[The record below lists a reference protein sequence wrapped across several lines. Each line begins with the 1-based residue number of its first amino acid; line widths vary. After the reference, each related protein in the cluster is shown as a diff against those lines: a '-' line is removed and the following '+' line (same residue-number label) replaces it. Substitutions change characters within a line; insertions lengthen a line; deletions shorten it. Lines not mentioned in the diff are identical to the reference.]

1 MLNLRQQEDP
11 DTQYV
16 MDYVAMGMKTQDLD
30 NRQMSRKMVKSV
42 TMTPVLHN
50 SIRGEDPQF
59 DQCWEDTIHGRATKE
74 VEEEEDKQEPEEPH
88 ANIEI
93 KNDFQ
98 PQFDKSAKPQQRRND
113 TRAHT
118 TIQNLLTVISEQEM
132 EIEKLRQRVV
142 GECPEFNVVDAFR
155 RLDSHAKGQVTKE

>member
-1 MLNLRQQEDP
+1 MKEKLKIAQVEQNKSFTHTKEGSGIKQSLRSFRTIQKDAHESPVRQEFKMLNLRQQEDP

-42 TMTPVLHN
+42 NMTPVLHN

-74 VEEEEDKQEPEEPH
+74 VPEEEEDNQEPEEPH

-93 KNDFQ
+93 KNDF
-98 PQFDKSAKPQQRRND
+98 
-113 TRAHT
+113 
-118 TIQNLLTVISEQEM
+118 
-132 EIEKLRQRVV
+132 
-142 GECPEFNVVDAFR
+142 
-155 RLDSHAKGQVTKE
+155 